1 MMPVWNREDTMKDVG
16 MASTFSAI
24 LMQSSE
30 KLYDVAL
37 KKVKAWINGR
47 IMEWKISGKI
57 AAGLCRC
64 LTKVRP
70 EKGLAGLMPVVLDIW
85 HLPGSCSC

>member
-1 MMPVWNREDTMKDVG
+1 MWNREDTMKDVG
-16 MASTFSAI
+16 IQASTFSAI

-47 IMEWKISGKI
+47 IMEWKVSGKI

-70 EKGLAGLMPVVLDIW
+70 EKGLAGLMPVVSDIW
-85 HLPGSCSC
+85 HQPGSCSC